1 MLQAAS
7 DVDNL
12 LENTTSI
19 TRSAAFHTNRGE
31 QGDSQM
37 AFPLDL
43 AFKRLNAACARPGE
57 LFFRAI

>member
-31 QGDSQM
+31 QGDSQWLSRS
-37 AFPLDL
+37 ASNLSD
-43 AFKRLNAACARPGE
+43 
-57 LFFRAI
+57 